1 MVYFFISLQSRLVE
15 EHLKR
20 KGVGLIDVEVY
31 RLTTNLIVTKKQ
43 EDL

>member
-15 EHLKR
+15 EHLNRKR
-20 KGVGLIDVEVY
+20 VGLIDVEIS